1 MPSNHRN
8 LQEFLESVCLE
19 IKYKGVHKDISKEL
33 ADHIED
39 QKAKYIERGLE
50 EEDAVIK
57 AIEEMGDPAVIGRQL
72 NDAHKPKTEWS
83 ILAIMG
89 ILVGISAWLQ
99 YFMSGIATGEDRML
113 RFITYVP
120 VGILVFLVV
129 YFFDYSLLRRYARI
143 IYVLLF
149 GITAF
154 GLSVLPMTNGTYSHM
169 YYAALLFIP
178 VFGGVVYSIK
188 GKNIW
193 GIFLAG
199 AFYIPVALLFFKAS
213 AFTSLLFFSTACLII
228 MSTAISKGFYS
239 CTKRQALTAIFI
251 PTFLISILYIRYIPP
266 YVRDRII
273 HMFNPELDSGGSGY
287 LMLTIQKL
295 VSSAQ
300 AFGPATLGD
309 NFIGINIHQILPN
322 WSTDFLLTYITAR
335 FGYVPAALMVTLLL
349 FLVVRMFMLVFKQ
362 QNPYGF
368 LISLSV
374 CITIAGQILF
384 YVLSNF
390 GILMPVSFIL
400 PLISYGAYGFVI
412 NMGLLGL
419 LLSVYR
425 RMNLI
430 PSNAK

>member
-1 MPSNHRN
+1 MPSNHKN

-39 QKAKYIERGLE
+39 QKTEYMERGLE
-50 EEDAVIK
+50 ENAAVIK

-120 VGILVFLVV
+120 VGVLVFLVV

-149 GITAF
+149 GITVF
-154 GLSVLPMTNGTYSHM
+154 GFSVLTMVKGTYLHL
-169 YYAALLFIP
+169 YYATLLFIP
-178 VFGGVVYSIK
+178 VFGGVVYSMK
-188 GKNIW
+188 DKNIW

-199 AFYIPVALLFFKAS
+199 AFYMPVAILFILAS
-213 AFTSLLFFSTACLII
+213 GFTPLLFFSTACLSI
-228 MSTAISKGFYS
+228 MVIAVAKGFFRCS
-239 CTKRQALTAIFI
+239 KKQALTAIFV
-251 PTFLISILYIRYIPP
+251 PALSISALYAIYMPP
-266 YVRDRII
+266 YVKDRIV
-273 HMFNPELDSGGSGY
+273 HMFTPELDPKGSGY
-287 LMLTIQKL
+287 MLLTIRKL
-295 VSSAQ
+295 VASSH
-300 AFGPATLGD
+300 AFGTVTPTDSGGMPL
-309 NFIGINIHQILPN
+309 NIALPN

-335 FGYVPAALMVTLLL
+335 FGYIPAALMVALMILLI
-349 FLVVRMFMLVFKQ
+349 VRMFMLVSKQ

-374 CITIAGQILF
+374 CITIGGQILF